1 MRRVLAV
8 AAAVAAALMI
18 LPSMA
23 QAREDDLQARLL
35 EDPSLACCN
44 DHPYVFKPVKD
55 TPAPRGFKPV
65 YISHYSRHGS
75 RSAWGDKNYK
85 AVIKSL
91 EAASKAGIL
100 TEDGD
105 SLLAA
110 VRRCHDIYGGMDGR
124 LMPRGVREHRM
135 LAERMFH
142 RYRRVF
148 RGSRSVRCMGS
159 FVPRSLVSMNSFTAR
174 LSALNPKLDLS
185 LDTGEKFF
193 HGYIC
198 VIGPDSL
205 TDGCRVIYDSLTRD
219 MPEDT
224 VSIRPMLFTDVE
236 KSRETVPDIHS
247 FQSNLLS
254 VAKTAPCMDESFDML
269 RFIPQ
274 DVLYKNTRRMDMK
287 IYGRYGYSKGFGEK
301 RIGYGEGLVNDIVTK
316 ADEALA
322 SNRKIAADLRF
333 GHDWALLVALSRMGI
348 EGVTPH
354 LSIEEVPGTWLSAE
368 NLCMASNLQLIFYRN
383 RKGET
388 LVKFLYQEQE
398 RLLTGLEPVS
408 GPYYRWEDIKTKL
421 NVNER

>member
-1 MRRVLAV
+1 
-8 AAAVAAALMI
+8 MI

-23 QAREDDLQARLL
+23 EAQESNLEARLL

-75 RSAWGDKNYK
+75 RTAWGDKNYK
-85 AVIKSL
+85 AVINSL

-110 VRRCHDIYGGMDGR
+110 VRSCLDIYGGMDGR

-159 FVPRSLVSMNSFTAR
+159 IVPRSLVSMNSFTSR
-174 LSALNPKLDLS
+174 LCALNPKLELS

-198 VIGPDSL
+198 VVGPDSL
-205 TDGCRVIYDSLTRD
+205 TAGCRTIYDSLTRD

-236 KSRETVPDIHS
+236 KSRDVVPNIHS
-247 FQSNLLS
+247 FQGNLLS
-254 VAKTAPCMDESFDML
+254 VAKTAPCMDEDFDMF

-274 DVLYKNTRRMDMK
+274 NVLYKNTKRMDMK
-287 IYGRYGYSKGFGEK
+287 IYGRYGNSRGFGEK
-301 RIGYGEGLVNDIVTK
+301 RARYGEGLVKDIVAK

-322 SNRKIAADLRF
+322 SDGKIAADLRF
-333 GHDWALLVALSRMGI
+333 GHDWALLIAMSRMGI
-348 EGVTPH
+348 EGVTPY
-354 LSIEEVPGTWLSAE
+354 LSVEEVPGTWISAE

-383 RKGET
+383 RKGEV

-408 GPYYRWEDIKTKL
+408 GPYYRWEDVKTKF